1 MISSALSPP
10 GAVMQLMSLRLRI
23 SASSSRASLSS
34 STIRTRCGASRAGVS
49 MTSWRALRSSS
60 LKMSWSIIAVSSF
73 PELIRQQIWINLRCI
88 SSASWPVFAR
98 NPLRSS
104 NQLRRSRHGTVT
116 RFKRKTY
123 VQWAPGCKR
132 PTMSTNNKNAEQAM
146 SKADAFTQAGKTA
159 VLQNIH
165 GTMQFLQKFP
175 PFNQMENAHLAYL
188 VEQCQ
193 LRFYAADESI
203 IKPGDGPVEH
213 FYIVKQGRIVGERP
227 HSAKGGTET
236 TFEITTGECFPLA
249 ALLGER
255 ATRTETLGTQ
265 YSLNT
270 RLGELAMRHPV
281 MCSPETPMRDAVKLM
296 HEQQVG
302 SIVIVDEQQAPLG
315 IFTLR
320 DLREAVAD
328 VNADFSAP
336 VRRTMSLSPFHLN
349 PDASAFDAAIA
360 MTGRHIAHVC
370 LVRDGR
376 LCGVVSERDLFSLQ
390 RVDLVHLA
398 RTIRNAPRIEAL
410 AGLRGDIIQ
419 LVDRML
425 AHGASSTQITQI
437 ITLLNDHTVCRVI
450 ELTLAENGDPGIAF
464 SWLCFGSEG
473 RREQTLHTDQDNG
486 ILFEASDA
494 AEAEQI
500 RTLLLPIA
508 ERINQ
513 SLAQCGFTLC
523 KGNIMAGN
531 PDLCLSRL
539 EWSQRF
545 AAFIREA
552 TPENLLASSIYFD
565 LRVVWGDESGG
576 EQLRRGILDQVA
588 DNKLFQ
594 RMMAENALRQRPP
607 VGRFKD
613 FVLARKGSEKDTLD
627 LKTEGLTPFV
637 DGARLLALANGVGVN
652 NTQERLRQL
661 VEREVIDPLDG
672 AAYEEA
678 YHFIQQ
684 TRMQQHQLQSRQN
697 LPYSNRIDPDT
708 LNHLDRRIL
717 RESFRQAQRLQTS
730 LTLRYQL

>member
-1 MISSALSPP
+1 MI
-10 GAVMQLMSLRLRI
+10 
-23 SASSSRASLSS
+23 
-34 STIRTRCGASRAGVS
+34 
-49 MTSWRALRSSS
+49 
-60 LKMSWSIIAVSSF
+60 
-73 PELIRQQIWINLRCI
+73 INKKY
-88 SSASWPVFAR
+88 
-98 NPLRSS
+98 
-104 NQLRRSRHGTVT
+104 TV
-116 RFKRKTY
+116 R
-123 VQWAPGCKR
+123 V
-132 PTMSTNNKNAEQAM
+132 M
-146 SKADAFTQAGKTA
+146 SKADAFAQAGKTA

-175 PFNQMENAHLAYL
+175 PFNQMESAHLAYL

-193 LRFYAADESI
+193 LRFYAAEESI
-203 IKPGDGPVEH
+203 IKPGDGLVEY
-213 FYIVKQGRIVGERP
+213 FYIVKQGRVVGERP

-236 TFEITTGECFPLA
+236 TFEIATGECFPLA

-255 ATRTETLGTQ
+255 ATRTEHLAAEDTFCLLLNKQAFIKLFALSTPFRDFALRGVSSLLDQVNQQVQQRAAETLGTQ

-281 MCSPETPMRDAVKLM
+281 MCSPDTPLREAVKFM

-302 SIVIVDEQQAPLG
+302 SIVIVDARQAPLG

-320 DLREAVAD
+320 DLREAVAQID
-328 VNADFSAP
+328 TDFSQPIRVQMTQAP
-336 VRRTMSLSPFHLN
+336 FYLS

-370 LVRDGR
+370 LVKDGR

-398 RTIRNAPRIEAL
+398 RTISNATRIESL
-410 AGLRGDIIQ
+410 ANLRGDIVQ

-450 ELTLAENGDPGIAF
+450 ELTLEEKGEPGIPF

-473 RREQTLHTDQDNG
+473 RREQTLYTDQDNG
-486 ILFEASDA
+486 ILFEARDA
-494 AEAEQI
+494 AEAAKI
-500 RTLLLPIA
+500 RDQLLPIA

-531 PDLCLSRL
+531 PELCLSRV
-539 EWSQRF
+539 EWSRRF

-552 TPENLLASSIYFD
+552 TPENLLASTIYFD
-565 LRVVWGDESGG
+565 LRVVWGDESGCD
-576 EQLRRGILDQVA
+576 QLRRSILDQVA
-588 DNKLFQ
+588 DNHLFQ
-594 RMMAENALRQRPP
+594 RRMADNALRQRPP

-613 FVLARKGSEKDTLD
+613 FVLARKGSDKDTLD
-627 LKTEGLTPFV
+627 LKTQGLTPFV
-637 DGARLLALANGVGVN
+637 DGARLLSLATGIEVN
-652 NTQERLRQL
+652 NTLERMRQL

-697 LPYSNRIDPDT
+697 MPYSNRIDPDT

-717 RESFRQAQRLQTS
+717 RESLRQAQRLQSS

>member
-1 MISSALSPP
+1 
-10 GAVMQLMSLRLRI
+10 
-23 SASSSRASLSS
+23 
-34 STIRTRCGASRAGVS
+34 
-49 MTSWRALRSSS
+49 
-60 LKMSWSIIAVSSF
+60 
-73 PELIRQQIWINLRCI
+73 
-88 SSASWPVFAR
+88 
-98 NPLRSS
+98 
-104 NQLRRSRHGTVT
+104 
-116 RFKRKTY
+116 
-123 VQWAPGCKR
+123 
-132 PTMSTNNKNAEQAM
+132 MSTNNKNAEQAM

-193 LRFYAADESI
+193 LRFYAAGESI

-255 ATRTETLGTQ
+255 ATRTEHLAAEDTFCLQLNKQAFIKLFALSTTFRDFALRGVSSLLDQVNQQVQQRAVETLGTQ

-281 MCSPETPMRDAVKLM
+281 MCSPETPMRDAVRLM

-302 SIVIVDEQQAPLG
+302 SIVIVDERQSPLG

-336 VRRTMSLSPFHLN
+336 VRHTMSLSPFHLS

-410 AGLRGDIIQ
+410 AGLRGDIVQ

-450 ELTLAENGDPGIAF
+450 ELTLAEKGDPGIAF

-486 ILFEASDA
+486 ILFEARDA

-500 RTLLLPIA
+500 RNVLLPIA

-513 SLAQCGFTLC
+513 NLAQCGFTLC

-531 PDLCLSRL
+531 PELCLSRL

-545 AAFIREA
+545 STFIREA

-565 LRVVWGDESGG
+565 LRVVWGDESSG
-576 EQLRRGILDQVA
+576 EQLRRSILDQVA
-588 DNKLFQ
+588 DNRLFQ
-594 RMMAENALRQRPP
+594 RMMADNALRQRPP

-627 LKTEGLTPFV
+627 LKVEGLTPFV
-637 DGARLLALANGVGVN
+637 DGARLLALANGIGAN

-697 LPYSNRIDPDT
+697 LAYSNRIDPDT